1 MLLKLVKLYVV
12 LMLQET
18 RTSELLREVEEL
30 EKSSIDSE
38 TLDKNPELN
47 ALQTANSKLK
57 YQILHLQKVCSCN

>member
-30 EKSSIDSE
+30 EKSSIDFE
-38 TLDKNPELN
+38 PLDKNPELN